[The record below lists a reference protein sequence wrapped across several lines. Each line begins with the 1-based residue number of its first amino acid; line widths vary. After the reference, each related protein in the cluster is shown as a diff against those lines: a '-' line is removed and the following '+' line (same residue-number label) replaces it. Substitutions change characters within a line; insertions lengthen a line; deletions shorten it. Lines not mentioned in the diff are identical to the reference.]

1 MCRMLNKAGGE
12 IMEYFDVFGRLTYKF
27 NVLYMLML
35 NYCRTLYSDNKSS
48 NGTKI
53 LILCENRRD
62 LIKNYE
68 KIYTIIRKFKPK
80 DIYTLKKFICF
91 YDKQLQQL
99 LSKFDDK
106 GISYSEIIRNIK
118 QLYTEDKSIYI
129 NPRRNISINIPRDKN
144 LVFTEFSNAGRIY
157 DKHLVKQIFIAQKIN
172 SETSNILC
180 TLLTPFV
187 KDIIKEKD
195 ILSFNGSTSR
205 EFTNLSIFINSEQ
218 VIDIDI
224 ADELISNLKEDYIDE

>member
-1 MCRMLNKAGGE
+1 
-12 IMEYFDVFGRLTYKF
+12 MEYFDVFGRLTYKF
-27 NVLYMLML
+27 NVLYILML
-35 NYCRTLYSDNKSS
+35 NFYRTLYSDNKSS
-48 NGTKI
+48 KI
-53 LILCENRRD
+53 LILCENRRK

-68 KIYTIIRKFKPK
+68 KIYTIIRELKPK
-80 DIYTLKKFICF
+80 DILTLKKFICF

-99 LSKFDDK
+99 FSIFDDK
-106 GISYSEIIRNIK
+106 GISYSKIIRDIK
-118 QLYTEDKSIYI
+118 QLYTEEKAIYI
-129 NPRRNISINIPRDKN
+129 NPKRNTSINVPRDKS
-144 LVFTEFSNAGRIY
+144 LIFTEFSNAGHIY
-157 DKHLVKQIFIAQKIN
+157 DKHLVKEIFVAQEIT

-224 ADELISNLKEDYIDE
+224 ADEVISNLKEDYID